1 MIDLDDADAIRAADS
16 GAMLS
21 AIAAL
26 PEHVRAGY
34 ESGRSTRRLPRVDDI
49 SAIALCGMGGSAF
62 AGDVVRGA
70 FRQRLGVPFEVVRS
84 PELPG
89 YVGRQTLVLCSSYS
103 GDTAETLACF
113 DEAVAR
119 GCRVVAVT
127 SGGALRSRAA
137 DGGVPV
143 VSVPPGFMPRA
154 AVGHLSFGVLGV
166 LGAGALGVLPSL
178 DGDVRETASILDGLA
193 RRLGP
198 DAPLDENLAKLVA
211 TRMHGRVPVIW
222 GAEGV
227 AATAAARW
235 KTELNE
241 NAKVPAF
248 AASLPELDHNEV
260 VGWSGREGEA
270 FFLVVLRTREE
281 HPEVA
286 PRFGPS
292 IDIARSS
299 GAEVQQVEA
308 AGRSP
313 LAEMFSLLMTGDF
326 VSCYLAALRGV
337 DPTPIEAIDSLK
349 RRLAEA

>member
-1 MIDLDDADAIRAADS
+1 VIDLDDAEAIRAADS
-16 GAMLS
+16 GGMLS
-21 AIAAL
+21 AVAAL
-26 PEHVRAGY
+26 PEHVRSGY
-34 ESGRSTRRLPRVDDI
+34 ESGRATRGLPRIDGI
-49 SAIALCGMGGSAF
+49 SAMVLCGMGGSAF

-70 FRQRLGVPFEVVRS
+70 FRPRIGVPFEVVRS

-103 GDTAETLACF
+103 GETAETLACF
-113 DEAVAR
+113 DEALAR
-119 GCRVVAVT
+119 GSRIVAIT

-137 DGGVPV
+137 QNGVAV
-143 VSVPPGFMPRA
+143 VSIPTGFMPRA
-154 AVGHLSFGVLGV
+154 AVGYLSFGVLGV
-166 LGAGALGVLPSL
+166 LGAGALGVLPSI
-178 DGDVRETASILDGLA
+178 DGDVRETVSILEGLA

-198 DAPLDENLAKLVA
+198 DAPVDENLAKLVA
-211 TRMHGRVPVIW
+211 ARMRDKVPVVW

-248 AASLPELDHNEV
+248 AAALPELDHNEV
-260 VGWSGREGEA
+260 VGWSAGEGEA

-292 IDIARSS
+292 IDIARSA
-299 GAEVQQVEA
+299 GADVQQVEA

-313 LAEMFSLLMTGDF
+313 LAELFSLIMTGDF
-326 VSCYLAALRGV
+326 VSCYLAALRGF
-337 DPTPIEAIDSLK
+337 DPTPIEAIDTLK
-349 RRLAEA
+349 RKLARA